1 MLRRCSCAIALAVM
15 LVGLP
20 TAQAVKEQL
29 AAIQWAILLALV
41 PPAFV
46 LALGSALVWA
56 LKGFLKLTQKLML
69 AAVALLIVVATPVV
83 AEDSVLR
90 SLPADVQKDIEEYR
104 TVPPAGA
111 SAMRHWPSP
120 RTTRV

>member
-1 MLRRCSCAIALAVM
+1 M